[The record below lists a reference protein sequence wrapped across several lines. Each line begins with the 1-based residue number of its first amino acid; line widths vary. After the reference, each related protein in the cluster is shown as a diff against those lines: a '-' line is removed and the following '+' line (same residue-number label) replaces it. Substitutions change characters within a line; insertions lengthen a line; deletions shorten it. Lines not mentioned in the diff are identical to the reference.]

1 MIRTDTI
8 TAYIDR
14 LRHRAAQMADRCA
27 ELRDEANDTQG
38 RAAALDDMADALERI
53 RDRTPATVTAMVD
66 FFTSE
71 RVSAT
76 EGDAD

>member
-1 MIRTDTI
+1 MTSTEAI

-27 ELRDEANDTQG
+27 ELRDEAADTQG
-38 RAAALDDMADALERI
+38 RAAALDDMADALEVI

-66 FFTSE
+66 FFTNE
-71 RVSAT
+71 HVSAT
-76 EGDAD
+76 EGDAE